1 MARSIEEIQADIART
16 KAEMQL
22 RDQYERGFN
31 QPQTRVGWGS
41 YIVNNDRGLLDQYQN
56 RENQWKNLMEQ
67 ERFQKAQQLAQQ
79 EHTEKLAKA
88 QRLEQAGYNMDE
100 YMKNRSIAAAKYN
113 YALQQLEEANKI
125 NDVKAINDAELA
137 LDTAKYELDYWNKRT
152 GYTAPV
158 KETKTETKGIPERGE
173 TTVEEVPEESEQ
185 NLEAFLAESKGKTK
199 FKTDK
204 DLEDQIVKIK
214 SHPMFG
220 QDKGLQEELNRLN
233 GIKSEETI
241 NREINNA
248 IDEAIKNKDTSR
260 LPAGYAKRSFD
271 GVPHV
276 AKKDSEG
283 KWVKVRK
290 W

>member
-79 EHTEKLAKA
+79 EHAMKLAKA

-113 YALQQLEEANKI
+113 YALQQLEEAKKI

-137 LDTAKYELDYWNKRT
+137 LDTAEYELDYWNKRT
-152 GYTAPV
+152 GYTAPK
-158 KETKTETKGIPERGE
+158 KEPVGE
-173 TTVEEVPEESEQ
+173 PEVPEGNTEGEHKVPEQ
-185 NLEAFLAESKGKTK
+185 NLNSFLAESKGKTK
-199 FKTDK
+199 FDTDK
-204 DLEDQIVKIK
+204 DLEDQKVKIK
-214 SHPMFG
+214 SHPKFG

-241 NREINNA
+241 KRERKAKLDNA
-248 IDEAIKNKDTSR
+248 NTEFTNMDEMEKDTY
-260 LPAGYAKRSFD
+260 LDEHKEFKL
-271 GVPHV
+271 VH
-276 AKKDSEG
+276 G
-283 KWVKVRK
+283 KLEYK
-290 W
+290 